1 MTTECIWQRLPTD
14 TSDKAFA
21 AFIIY
26 RDMGGDRTYNKVSE
40 VLGLSPKSHQ
50 QIQEWSNRYNWR
62 ERAMAYDNYL
72 AQVKVDAEVDAI
84 KEMAE
89 RHARIAGKML
99 AAVETTLD
107 GVTSG
112 DGTIKVARP
121 GSRDLHGWV
130 KTAADLERLTAG
142 QPTEIGK
149 TEVGVTERADPLA
162 DAMRDRLQNDP
173 VAQEL
178 ALRLLEQVAGEV
190 PAPEPEVLPGEADA

>member
-1 MTTECIWQRLPTD
+1 MTTEHIWQRLPTD

-21 AFIIY
+21 AFVIY
-26 RDMGGDRTYNKVSE
+26 RGLGSDRTYEKVREALDLRPASH
-40 VLGLSPKSHQ
+40 GL
-50 QIQEWSNRYNWR
+50 IQEWSTKYNWR
-62 ERAMAYDNYL
+62 ERARAYDDYL
-72 AQVKVDAEVDAI
+72 AQVKVDAEVDVI

-99 AAVETTLD
+99 SAVEAGLD
-107 GVTSG
+107 GVPMG
-112 DGTIKVARP
+112 DGTIKVVRP

-130 KTAADLERLTAG
+130 KTAADLERLTQG

-162 DAMRDRLQNDP
+162 DAMRERLQNDP

-178 ALRLLEQVAGEV
+178 ALRLLEQVAGET
-190 PAPEPEVLPGEADA
+190 PEVLPEEPNA